1 MHYNV
6 LDPEF
11 WDLVRLKNVQTVA
24 EKRIKDIDY
33 SVGYNNE
40 FARRV
45 ATNEP
50 WMLVSYGD
58 APVLYET
65 MYVADQQLFLE
76 EYARVEANVLI
87 PKTIVN
93 ARDMALAFLTEAVET
108 GRIYEHNT
116 AELNRHTP
124 FDDTIYLSNLCVAPE
139 TEILTDTG
147 HVVIKDV
154 EGQCV
159 NVWNGF
165 EFSRVEVVKTG
176 SNQPLVT
183 VTTDAGESLDCT
195 PYHKFY
201 VQPSYHGKEVEV
213 RAKDL
218 KPGDKLVK
226 FDAPVIEGVEDFP
239 LAYQSGFFS
248 GDGCETKDGSRV
260 YLYGSKQSLLPMF
273 TPSGAVAY
281 QDGRTYFNVAG
292 LRSKFFVPTCQY
304 TVESRL
310 KWFAGLL
317 DSDGYVAR
325 NGSSQS
331 LQIVSVEPKFLREVK
346 AMLQTLGIQSKVVR
360 ASEGGVQSMPD
371 GCGGLKEYECRPAE
385 RLIIGGFGVWQLTQL
400 GLKTHRLVITP
411 RKPQR
416 SALKF
421 VTVVAVEDNGRR
433 ADTYC
438 FNEPL
443 RHRGVF
449 NGILTGQCQEIGLP
463 VRGFRTVADLY
474 TYEAAEEGL
483 GEIGLCSLAAI
494 AAGLVDDDE
503 YEDVAYYAAL
513 MIDNVIE
520 LMEYPFPRL
529 EVTAKARRSIGV
541 GITNLAYAM
550 AKAGLRYSDIEGK
563 RYIAR
568 LAERHSYCLHK
579 AALRLA
585 EERGCCE
592 WTDRTKYSRG
602 WLPIDTAN
610 REIQAII
617 GQPLLCD
624 WEGLRKRMLDVGGL
638 RFSVLEAHMPCESSS
653 VAGGHTNGLYPIRA
667 YKVVKTSGTNKNLF
681 IAPEL
686 DTLASSYE
694 LAWEIPTNDMI
705 DVYAIVQCFTGQ
717 AISADLYIKY
727 DKEGK
732 RELSAKTMLQE
743 WLRRVKLG
751 MKTKY
756 YTNSST
762 GVELDASPKEEEAP
776 VCDSCSL

>member
-1 MHYNV
+1 
-6 LDPEF
+6 
-11 WDLVRLKNVQTVA
+11 
-24 EKRIKDIDY
+24 
-33 SVGYNNE
+33 
-40 FARRV
+40 
-45 ATNEP
+45 
-50 WMLVSYGD
+50 
-58 APVLYET
+58 
-65 MYVADQQLFLE
+65 
-76 EYARVEANVLI
+76 
-87 PKTIVN
+87 
-93 ARDMALAFLTEAVET
+93 
-108 GRIYEHNT
+108 
-116 AELNRHTP
+116 
-124 FDDTIYLSNLCVAPE
+124 
-139 TEILTDTG
+139 
-147 HVVIKDV
+147 
-154 EGQCV
+154 
-159 NVWNGF
+159 
-165 EFSRVEVVKTG
+165 
-176 SNQPLVT
+176 
-183 VTTDAGESLDCT
+183 
-195 PYHKFY
+195 
-201 VQPSYHGKEVEV
+201 
-213 RAKDL
+213 
-218 KPGDKLVK
+218 
-226 FDAPVIEGVEDFP
+226 
-239 LAYQSGFFS
+239 
-248 GDGCETKDGSRV
+248 
-260 YLYGSKQSLLPMF
+260 
-273 TPSGAVAY
+273 
-281 QDGRTYFNVAG
+281 
-292 LRSKFFVPTCQY
+292 
-304 TVESRL
+304 
-310 KWFAGLL
+310 
-317 DSDGYVAR
+317 
-325 NGSSQS
+325 
-331 LQIVSVEPKFLREVK
+331 
-346 AMLQTLGIQSKVVR
+346 
-360 ASEGGVQSMPD
+360 
-371 GCGGLKEYECRPAE
+371 
-385 RLIIGGFGVWQLTQL
+385 
-400 GLKTHRLVITP
+400 
-411 RKPQR
+411 
-416 SALKF
+416 
-421 VTVVAVEDNGRR
+421 
-433 ADTYC
+433 
-438 FNEPL
+438 
-443 RHRGVF
+443 
-449 NGILTGQCQEIGLP
+449 
-463 VRGFRTVADLY
+463 
-474 TYEAAEEGL
+474 
-483 GEIGLCSLAAI
+483 
-494 AAGLVDDDE
+494 
-503 YEDVAYYAAL
+503 
-513 MIDNVIE
+513 
-520 LMEYPFPRL
+520 MEYPFPRL